1 MGNGDKAIERRNAVG
16 NYYLCQVKKAKNPYY
31 IESISA
37 NIYTIEELC
46 YYLKE
51 NIYLIDKTL
60 INEKLCDWIRDELG
74 LKKLYKRLY
83 EQLEREES
91 IGNFIL
97 PIFKEIGYLSHQE
110 FKNLQEKIVQIEIQ
124 PDDIR
129 RKLKADYLLEY
140 KMYINAISEYSKIL
154 QERNP
159 GNMGIQFYASVLNN
173 MASAYAQLFLF
184 EEAADC
190 LWQSY
195 GIVKS
200 KETYKRYLNCLVIC
214 LPPARCD
221 EKFKE
226 LKVPDELRQK
236 IQARVKEISISAK
249 ESARAGEL
257 AEIPMEEIV
266 ESLKKEYHKSTCS

>member
-1 MGNGDKAIERRNAVG
+1 MGE
-16 NYYLCQVKKAKNPYY
+16 YYLCQVKRAKNPYY

-51 NIYLIDKTL
+51 NIYLIDQTI

-83 EQLEREES
+83 EQLDREES

-110 FKNLQEKIVQIEIQ
+110 FKGLQEKIVQIEIQ

-129 RKLKADYLLEY
+129 KKLKADYLLEY
-140 KMYINAISEYSKIL
+140 KMYINAISEYSQIL

-200 KETYKRYLNCLVIC
+200 REIYRRYLTCLAIC
-214 LPPARCD
+214 LPPAKCEER
-221 EKFKE
+221 FRE
-226 LKVPDELRQK
+226 LKVPEELHNQITGRIK
-236 IQARVKEISISAK
+236 DICAQAKDSEKAEKLAQMPIGEVVGQLKED
-249 ESARAGEL
+249 
-257 AEIPMEEIV
+257 
-266 ESLKKEYHKSTCS
+266 YHKSTCS